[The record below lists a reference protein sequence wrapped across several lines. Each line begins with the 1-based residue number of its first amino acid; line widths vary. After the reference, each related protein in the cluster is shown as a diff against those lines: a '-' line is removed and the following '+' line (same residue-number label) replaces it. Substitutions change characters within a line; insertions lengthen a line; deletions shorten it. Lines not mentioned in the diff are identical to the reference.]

1 MQALSQGKL
10 STHTMEVR
18 ATCQGLAG
26 SLSTVGE
33 LRKRRTPCVLG
44 SWGRPLSLMA
54 ITVSNLRS
62 LLNASQASF

>member
-10 STHTMEVR
+10 STATMEVR

-33 LRKRRTPCVLG
+33 LRERRTPRALG
-44 SWGRPLSLMA
+44 SRERPLCLMA
-54 ITVSNLRS
+54 VTVSDLRS
-62 LLNASQASF
+62 LLNATQASF